1 MNCRAL
7 PFLALYLGLT
17 TGSAQTNPVKVAAVA
32 RFDLIG
38 NAAFYRAL
46 WLK

>member
-1 MNCRAL
+1 L
-7 PFLALYLGLT
+7 VLSLGLAAA
-17 TGSAQTNPVKVAAVA
+17 SAQTNSVKVAAVA